1 MRIDNGQGSLCSR
14 LRYQEKPSI
23 IPIFSLL
30 YGKELYRWS
39 RLHFSR
45 EDVII
50 QRRGYMISFTWYY
63 RVCTG
68 NAANT
73 LIRKFMHLGA

>member
-1 MRIDNGQGSLCSR
+1 
-14 LRYQEKPSI
+14 
-23 IPIFSLL
+23 
-30 YGKELYRWS
+30 
-39 RLHFSR
+39 
-45 EDVII
+45 
-50 QRRGYMISFTWYY
+50 MISFTWYY